1 MQPLHNK
8 FTAKLAALIFNVFV
22 MGFGCQQSFANCY
35 GDTHIMRESF
45 GSRPTHEFKV
55 GDLLIGQVSL
65 RVRCYI
71 SALHALPHCKQMALA
86 ISICEPVCSA
96 GVLTVF
102 MYAWLATCFS

>member
-71 SALHALPHCKQMALA
+71 SALHALSHCKKVVLSIAICASVLCVGASTMCMYGWLA
-86 ISICEPVCSA
+86 I
-96 GVLTVF
+96 
-102 MYAWLATCFS
+102 CFR